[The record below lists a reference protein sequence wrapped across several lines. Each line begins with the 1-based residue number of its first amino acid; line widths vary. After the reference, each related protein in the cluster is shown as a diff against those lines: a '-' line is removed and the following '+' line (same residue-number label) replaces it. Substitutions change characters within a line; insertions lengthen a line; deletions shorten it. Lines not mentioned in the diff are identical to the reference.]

1 MSEHAGL
8 AREIPASADDEE
20 PLSLSSYEAPEE
32 EEHEEDYY
40 LEEIEKNSLIK
51 ENQRLVYMLARKHMG
66 QGIELS
72 DLIQI
77 GNLGLLKAV
86 GKFDP
91 LRGVQFSTYAYYWIQ
106 QTLMLALNTQSRII
120 RIPTHILVQV
130 KRYYQAEERL
140 FQKLEREPTSEEIAQ
155 EIFSFREESMSDQ
168 TQLKEGKLSL
178 DDLVERAGERDKRM
192 SQLRELE
199 DVIHT
204 SQAPVSLDAPY
215 GELEDCT
222 FYEAIPDRR
231 TESPEDYFLRKY
243 NIEEIRW
250 LLSYLSER
258 ERHVVHKRF
267 GLDGDDPW
275 SFQEIG
281 DTLGITK
288 QGARKIL
295 VTALAKLKKMKTFA
309 VKPPAKRSRAV

>member
-8 AREIPASADDEE
+8 ARIIPQRTEDEE
-20 PLSLSSYEAPEE
+20 PLSLSSYEFVSE
-32 EEHEEDYY
+32 EEHEEEYY
-40 LEEIEKNSLIK
+40 LEEIEKNRLIK
-51 ENQRLVYMLARKHMG
+51 ENQRLVYMLARKYMG
-66 QGIELS
+66 QGMELS

-91 LRGVQFSTYAYYWIQ
+91 LRGVQFSTYAFYWIQ

-120 RIPTHILVQV
+120 RIPTHILVQI

-140 FQKLEREPTSEEIAQ
+140 FQKLEREPTSEEIAR
-155 EIFSFREESMSDQ
+155 EIFSLTDDSVSDHE
-168 TQLKEGKLSL
+168 QLREGKLSL
-178 DDLVERAGERDKRM
+178 DDLVERADERDKRM
-192 SQLRELE
+192 SQLRDLE
-199 DVIHT
+199 EVIHT

-215 GELEDCT
+215 GELEECT

-243 NIEEIRW
+243 RIEEIRW
-250 LLSYLSER
+250 LLSYLSDR

-275 SFQEIG
+275 SFQEIA

-295 VTALAKLKKMKTFA
+295 VTALAKLKKMKTLA
-309 VKPPAKRSRAV
+309 VKPPEKRSRAV

>member
-1 MSEHAGL
+1 MPNRAGL
-8 AREIPASADDEE
+8 ATDDLIAVEDEE
-20 PLSLSSYEAPEE
+20 PLSLHSSEAPAE
-32 EEHEEDYY
+32 EEHEEEYY
-40 LEEIEKNSLIK
+40 LEEIEKNRLIK

-91 LRGVQFSTYAYYWIQ
+91 LRGVQFSTYAFYWIQ

-120 RIPTHILVQV
+120 RVPTHILVQV

-155 EIFSFREESMSDQ
+155 EIFSFKEESMSDQ
-168 TQLKEGKLSL
+168 TELKEGKISL

-192 SQLRELE
+192 SQLRDLE

-204 SQAPVSLDAPY
+204 SQVPVSLDAPY
-215 GELEDCT
+215 GELEESS
-222 FYEAIPDRR
+222 FYEAIPDRK
-231 TESPEDYFLRKY
+231 TESPEEYFLRKY
-243 NIEEIRW
+243 RIEEIRW
-250 LLSYLSER
+250 LLSYLTER

-275 SFQEIG
+275 SFQEIA